1 MKPLLGLAPV
11 VAPLPVRLRT
21 EALHASQANM
31 EALSELKALSEALEP
46 NLKRKRVA
54 FSTSDTDVGEKDDAE
69 LDEYDEEAEVKYAIC
84 ERGPA
89 ERPMRC

>member
-21 EALHASQANM
+21 EALQANM

-69 LDEYDEEAEVKYAIC
+69 PDEYDEEAEVKYAIC

>member
-31 EALSELKALSEALEP
+31 EAKALSEALKP

-54 FSTSDTDVGEKDDAE
+54 FSTSDTDAGEKDDAE
-69 LDEYDEEAEVKYAIC
+69 LSRVKYAIC
-84 ERGPA
+84 ERVPA

>member
-21 EALHASQANM
+21 EALQANM

-54 FSTSDTDVGEKDDAE
+54 FSTSDTDAGEKDDAE
-69 LDEYDEEAEVKYAIC
+69 LSRVKYAIC

>member
-31 EALSELKALSEALEP
+31 EAKALSEALKP

-54 FSTSDTDVGEKDDAE
+54 FSSSDTDVGEKDDAE
-69 LDEYDEEAEVKYAIC
+69 PDEYDEEADNVKYAIC

>member
-31 EALSELKALSEALEP
+31 DAKALSEALKP

-54 FSTSDTDVGEKDDAE
+54 FSTSDTDVGEKE
-69 LDEYDEEAEVKYAIC
+69 PDEYDEEADNVKYAIC

>member
-11 VAPLPVRLRT
+11 VAPLPVRSRT

-46 NLKRKRVA
+46 NLKRKRDA
-54 FSTSDTDVGEKDDAE
+54 FSTSDTDAGEKDDAAE
-69 LDEYDEEAEVKYAIC
+69 LSRVKYAIC

>member
-11 VAPLPVRLRT
+11 VAPLPVRSRT

-46 NLKRKRVA
+46 NLKRKRDA
-54 FSTSDTDVGEKDDAE
+54 FSTSDTDAGETDDAE
-69 LDEYDEEAEVKYAIC
+69 LSRVKYAIC